1 MDDLYK
7 LEVISLVNKI
17 TQEILNYTSKRTWL
31 TG

>member
-17 TQEILNYTSKRTWL
+17 TQEILNHTSKRNWR

>member
-17 TQEILNYTSKRTWL
+17 TQEVLNHTSKQIWRT
-31 TG
+31 G

>member
-17 TQEILNYTSKRTWL
+17 TQEILNHTSKRLW
-31 TG
+31 